1 MFFYLVA
8 TVKDKKEN
16 SLIVDKN
23 GFGFEIFVSKT
34 NLGTIKINSKI
45 KLFIISKLNQDGF
58 NEFYGFKT
66 EKEKRVF
73 ELLISVDKIGP
84 KTALNILSSSGLDK
98 IISAIKFEKSEFLS
112 QLTGLS
118 IKTSQK
124 IVIELSKK
132 IKQLDK
138 SSKIINDESDLEE
151 TLISLGFKKQ
161 DVRKTL
167 DKLTFKKNASFQDK
181 IKLAL
186 KALYAKI

>member
-8 TVKDKKEN
+8 TVKDKREN

>member
-1 MFFYLVA
+1 MFFYLIA
-8 TVKDKKEN
+8 NVKDKKEN

-23 GFGFEIFVSKT
+23 GFGFEILISKT
-34 NLGTIKINSKI
+34 NLENIKINSKI
-45 KLFIISKLNQDGF
+45 KIFIISKLTQEGF
-58 NEFYGFKT
+58 IEFYGFKT
-66 EKEKRVF
+66 EKEKKVF

-84 KTALNILSSSGLDK
+84 KTALNILSSGSLDK
-98 IISAIKFEKSEFLS
+98 IISAIKSEKSEFLAH
-112 QLTGLS
+112 LTGLS

-124 IVIELSKK
+124 IIIELNKK

-138 SSKIINDESDLEE
+138 SSKIINDETELEE

-167 DKLTFKKNASFQDK
+167 DRLIFKKDASFQDK